1 MFMLLN
7 LLLPYNLFFSLETV
21 QPKVFCL

>member
-1 MFMLLN
+1 MFLN
-7 LLLPYNLFFSLETV
+7 LLLPYIFFGLETV